1 MSQFCLINIVASS
14 QEMWA
19 QRFRMTSPDPDPEAM
34 HADAALYAF
43 KRVRRGQHKFFK
55 DQKPDLTIQ

>member
-1 MSQFCLINIVASS
+1 MR
-14 QEMWA
+14 A
-19 QRFRMTSPDPDPEAM
+19 QRFRMTSLDPDPEAM